1 MRIVIIGNSGSGK
14 STLAAKIAAK
24 RGLPLLELDSIVWE
38 PGKVAVMRP
47 RAAMSA
53 DLARFVAVHDEWVIE
68 GCYGD
73 LAAELLP
80 HATELVFLDLS
91 REQCIEHARSRPW
104 EPHKYA
110 TKEAQDRM
118 LAPLLEWIDGY
129 FTRDDQWSHAAH
141 ARLFDAFAG
150 KKRRLTRPATDADA

>member
-1 MRIVIIGNSGSGK
+1 MRIVLVGNSGSGK

-53 DLARFVAVHDEWVIE
+53 DLAQFVAVHDEWVIE

-91 REQCIEHARSRPW
+91 REDCRTHALARPW

-110 TKEAQDRM
+110 SKEAQDKM
-118 LAPLLEWIDGY
+118 LPPLLEWIDGY
-129 FTRDDQWSHAAH
+129 FTRDDQWSRAAH
-141 ARLFDAFAG
+141 EKLFAGFAG
-150 KKRRLTRPATDADA
+150 KKRRIVRAAKEDDA